1 MFENAHH
8 LLLFHTIYGASLM
21 ELTSPMGKVH
31 TPY

>member
-8 LLLFHTIYGASLM
+8 LLLLYTIHGVTLM